1 MCSLRPSVV
10 NRISRYARR
19 SDSVDS
25 RPMLLNRLA
34 IVGVLSSAARTPLPG
49 ATSARAVSS
58 MASMFIRD
66 PYSVPYP
73 GSEMAAKGW
82 SSSSGPDPL
91 VVREDVTGALRRGT
105 VVHEQVHMVEARAL

>member
-19 SDSVDS
+19 SGSVDS

-34 IVGVLSSAARTPLPG
+34 IVGVLSSAARTPLPD

-58 MASMFIRD
+58 MA
-66 PYSVPYP
+66 
-73 GSEMAAKGW
+73 
-82 SSSSGPDPL
+82 
-91 VVREDVTGALRRGT
+91 
-105 VVHEQVHMVEARAL
+105 